1 MNVAQALVSF
11 FVDPFRYEFMQR
23 ALLASVI
30 VGVVCGV
37 IGAFI
42 ILRGMALIGDA
53 LSHAVL
59 PGVVIGFAFAG
70 QQLHLL
76 FVGAV
81 VAGVLCTLNIGFVQ
95 RNTRLKPDT
104 ATGVV
109 FTAYFALGILIVSQL
124 KRVHIDLQGYLFGDV
139 LGVSTTDLWFIGVVG
154 PVVLAAVT
162 LFYKQLM
169 LISFDA
175 TMASAIGLSVGRYHY
190 FLMLLLTMTV
200 VTSLQAVG
208 LVLVVAML
216 IVPGATAYMLTHRLS
231 RMLVLAAAFGA
242 SAAVLG
248 LFLSYK
254 LNFASGAAMVLVA
267 FAFFNVVLLFS
278 PIDGLAVRLF
288 RRWRAAHQTRL
299 EDFLKAFLSIQVSA
313 PPITREKILARVRAT
328 RGLLDD
334 TLKHFRQKQWITV
347 LGADAYELTTSGTRK
362 ALEIVRAHRLW
373 ETFLSAKLGLSWD
386 KLDAEAERV
395 EHLLTPG
402 MLEQLDESLA
412 HPRLDPHGAPIPTR
426 EGELR
431 RPATR
436 ALLELR
442 PGERAAIV
450 RVKDEDANALRVL
463 AEQGIHPQMELELVE
478 KDEATNDVTVK
489 IKGRRHRLV
498 RDVAEHVLVSAK

>member
-1 MNVAQALVSF
+1 MNVAAQIFSF

-23 ALLASVI
+23 ALAASVV

-37 IGAFI
+37 LGAFI

-59 PGVVIGFAFAG
+59 PGVVVGFAFAG

-124 KRVHIDLQGYLFGDV
+124 KRVHVDLQGYLFGDV
-139 LGVSTTDLWFIGVVG
+139 LGVSTSDLWFICVVG
-154 PVVLAAVT
+154 PLVLAAIA
-162 LFYKQLM
+162 LFFKQLM
-169 LISFDA
+169 LISFDP
-175 TMASAIGLSVGRYHY
+175 TMASSIGINVGRYHY

-216 IVPGATAYMLTHRLS
+216 IVPGATAYLVTHRLS
-231 RMLVLAAAFGA
+231 QMLVLAAIFGA
-242 SAAVLG
+242 ASAVLG
-248 LFLSYK
+248 LFLSYH

-267 FAFFNVVLLFS
+267 FVWFNLVLLFS
-278 PIDGLAVRLF
+278 PVDGLAVRLV
-288 RRWRAAHQTRL
+288 RRWRASHQTRL
-299 EDFLKAFLSIQVSA
+299 EDFLKAFLSIQVGS
-313 PPITREKILARVRAT
+313 PPITDEKVRARVHT
-328 RGLLDD
+328 THGLLQD
-334 TLKHFRQKQWITV
+334 TLKHFRQKKWIQ
-347 LGADAYELTTSGTRK
+347 DARPRGYELTPAGTRK

-373 ETFLSAKLGLSWD
+373 ETFLSEKLGLSWD
-386 KLDAEAERV
+386 KLDVEAERV
-395 EHLLTPG
+395 EHLLTPQ

-412 HPRLDPHGAPIPTR
+412 HPRVDPHGAPIPTP
-426 EGELR
+426 EGEVQ
-431 RPATR
+431 RPVTR
-436 ALLELR
+436 PLLEMNV
-442 PGERAAIV
+442 GERGVIA
-450 RVKDEDANALRVL
+450 RVKDEDARALQVLNERGITPKMALRVL
-463 AEQGIHPQMELELVE
+463 E
-478 KDEATNDVTVK
+478 KSPAQDVT
-489 IKGRRHRLV
+489 IEIQGQQHRLE
-498 RDVAEHVLVSAK
+498 RDVAEHILVS